1 MTSVNDLE
9 HSQTRLLANHIQCTV
24 VDRDIMDFRKQIGF
38 FLFWVFFLT
47 IFMIPKQKNIKVLFV
62 QLSVFQTFD
71 IWLVFTFTTINI
83 LSNVRSRT
91 VVQICEFIHDSLLC
105 FLNTF
110 SNLMSK
116 EINALISR
124 KKWFYLQYTWNIIL
138 LAHFFNNR

>member
-1 MTSVNDLE
+1 MIFFFLTYHALIWRINKL
-9 HSQTRLLANHIQCTV
+9 QFCNLLLAGQSV
-24 VDRDIMDFRKQIGF
+24 WF
-38 FLFWVFFLT
+38 FFVLVFFLT

-83 LSNVRSRT
+83 LSNVRPRT

-116 EINALISR
+116 EINAMISR